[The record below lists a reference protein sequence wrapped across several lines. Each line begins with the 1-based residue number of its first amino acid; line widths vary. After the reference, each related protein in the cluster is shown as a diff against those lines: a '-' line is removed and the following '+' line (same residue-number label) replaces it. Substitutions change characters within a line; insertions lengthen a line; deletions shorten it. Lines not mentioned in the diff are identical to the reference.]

1 MKQEKQRI
9 SSLRQSP
16 WFPLVGYGAIL
27 LAFCLFCTRLF
38 FKTDDGNFNR
48 NFAQP
53 GFLPPMDF
61 CRSDISHGLAARWGK
76 RFSCSSCARRWFA
89 GVVNFGLLFYISYF
103 LCRLFTWAE
112 GPLPARER
120 ILFGSAS
127 LWMIFFLSLNSPAF
141 WFSATFFYVWPAAA
155 MLYTLSPLV
164 ALLFGQKVR
173 WRCLPLWCLAAVLAA
188 SQEQS
193 CALTLTFFLLL
204 LAALWMREKHFRP
217 IFLLQLLIL
226 AAETAWVLLS
236 PGGSARTAAEAAAAY
251 PNFPQL
257 SLLQKLCGG
266 LVNLLA
272 HQFFY
277 IQLIAILL
285 LAFLSIAA
293 LQLAPKKWLKI
304 LLAALNGVSSS
315 SACPSTILLA
325 TTRGGFQ
332 WLNAAFA
339 ERAFDWAACLALAL
353 GLLCLLADLAL
364 SLFLWLRR
372 RDAAHAGV
380 LLCILAA
387 YASAMTIS
395 LSPTIYSSGQRVF
408 FYTDILLLAA
418 IGLLY
423 CTLPQTKAVRRLR
436 IGAYGY
442 AGVNFILDVILFTLL
457 ELPWLG

>member
-1 MKQEKQRI
+1 MLF
-9 SSLRQSP
+9 LRA
-16 WFPLVGYGAIL
+16 PLVCWKL
-27 LAFCLFCTRLF
+27 
-38 FKTDDGNFNR
+38 
-48 NFAQP
+48 
-53 GFLPPMDF
+53 
-61 CRSDISHGLAARWGK
+61 
-76 RFSCSSCARRWFA
+76 
-89 GVVNFGLLFYISYF
+89 VNFGLLFYIAYF

-204 LAALWMREKHFRP
+204 LAALWLREKHFRP

-236 PGGSARTAAEAAAAY
+236 PGGSARTADEAAAAY

-285 LAFLSIAA
+285 LAFLSIAT

-304 LLAALNGVSSS
+304 LLAALNGIQFFLCV
-315 SACPSTILLA
+315 PFNLLLA
-325 TTRGGFQ
+325 ATRGGFQ
-332 WLNAAFA
+332 WLNAAFTG
-339 ERAFDWAACLALAL
+339 RAFDRAACLALTL
-353 GLLCLLADLAL
+353 GFLCLLADLAL
-364 SLFLWLRR
+364 SLFLWFKR
-372 RDAAHAGV
+372 RDATHAGV

-395 LSPTIYSSGQRVF
+395 FSPTIYSSGQRVF

-418 IGLLY
+418 IGLTY

-436 IGAYGY
+436 MGAYVY
-442 AGVNFILDVILFTLL
+442 AGVNFTLDVILFTLL

>member
-16 WFPLVGYGAIL
+16 WFPLVGYCAIL

-38 FKTDDGNFNR
+38 FKTDDGNFTGILLSPD
-48 NFAQP
+48 FSLY
-53 GFLPPMDF
+53 GFLSQRYLTWSGRTVGEALLMLFLRAPLV
-61 CRSDISHGLAARWGK
+61 CWKL
-76 RFSCSSCARRWFA
+76 
-89 GVVNFGLLFYISYF
+89 VNFGLLFYISYF

-304 LLAALNGVSSS
+304 LLAALNGVQFFL
-315 SACPSTILLA
+315 CVPFNILLA
-325 TTRGGFQ
+325 ATRGGFQ